1 MFQLFFQIIIL
12 KKITVTAKMP
22 SIFCFSKSFKK
33 DNKGFGDAVMM
44 NLPTAFDIISH
55 GLLIA
60 KLHPYGFD
68 KSALK
73 LLFSLYLNNRWQRT
87 KNFGSSEE
95 LLQGVPQGSFLGS
108 LLFNI
113 YLNFL
118 FYLLSLLRFATL

>member
-22 SIFCFSKSFKK
+22 SIFCFSKRFKK

-95 LLQGVPQGSFLGS
+95 LLQGVPQGSFLGP